1 MPQLQLPIFPLG
13 LTSITEDLAFQ
24 REDGKVAYFHGM
36 MVVFQHDEKDLKTFR
51 MYTSQL
57 IANGTVRQGD
67 IVRAFKVPLAT
78 VKRYM
83 KVHRQHGAKGFFQQ
97 ARRRGAA
104 VLTDDVRSRA
114 QELLDEGKGVPAVAK
129 ELSVLADTLRKA
141 IGAGHLHAVKKSLKP
156 ETGITTNKSE
166 RSETDSSAPMGYGA
180 TRSMERVAAAMGA
193 LEVAPIIFEA
203 AQDIPHGGVLLAL
216 PALLAV
222 GLLRHSS
229 DLYTLPAGF
238 YALSSIFL
246 LLALMALARI
256 PSLEQLRYVAAGEWG
271 NLLGLDRIP
280 EVRTLRLK
288 VKLLCTEEG
297 RAARWNAALAKD
309 WITQDEQQQQQ
320 GLAFYVDGHVRVY
333 HGDLTKLPRHYVAR
347 ERLYMRAT
355 VDYWIN
361 ALDGQPFFYVNKEV
375 DHGLVRELREE
386 LVPWLEINA
395 PISEEQ
401 KRRMDADPRV
411 PRFTIVFDREGYSPE
426 LALALQKRRIAVL
439 TYHRYPEGDWRLE
452 EFQEQAVKLVSGETV
467 RMKLA
472 ERGTY
477 LGKRPGLWVREVRKL
492 APDGHQVSIVSTN
505 FLGDAASQ
513 AAALMARWSQE
524 NFFKYMRE
532 HFGLDALVERGT
544 EQIPATVTVL
554 NPAWREMDR
563 AVRQKNVEL
572 KRCKELQNNVS
583 LDQPLSTLL
592 VLQYEQQQGQL
603 QERIEQ
609 LTPVLD
615 QLKAQRKAILRQI
628 PVKDLPEQD
637 RFTRLRMERKHF
649 LDTIKM
655 IAYRAETSMAATVRE
670 KLTRSDDARALLRQI
685 YSTEVDLIPDFEA
698 KTLTVRLHHLTQA
711 AHDAALT
718 YLCDEL
724 TATETPFPGTDLR
737 LVYKV
742 GSAQI
747 P

>member
-67 IVRAFKVPLAT
+67 IVRAIKVPLAT

-361 ALDGQPFFYVNKEV
+361 ALDGQTFFYVNKEV

-563 AVRQKNVEL
+563 AVRQKNV
-572 KRCKELQNNVS
+572 
-583 LDQPLSTLL
+583 
-592 VLQYEQQQGQL
+592 
-603 QERIEQ
+603 
-609 LTPVLD
+609 
-615 QLKAQRKAILRQI
+615 
-628 PVKDLPEQD
+628 
-637 RFTRLRMERKHF
+637 
-649 LDTIKM
+649 
-655 IAYRAETSMAATVRE
+655 
-670 KLTRSDDARALLRQI
+670 
-685 YSTEVDLIPDFEA
+685 
-698 KTLTVRLHHLTQA
+698 
-711 AHDAALT
+711 
-718 YLCDEL
+718 
-724 TATETPFPGTDLR
+724 
-737 LVYKV
+737 
-742 GSAQI
+742 
-747 P
+747 